1 MTSRSLLSSLGVA
14 ALAAA
19 FLMTGCQTVEEQAIT
34 KNEQSVK
41 EFSLEGMKLG
51 DRTTALTRF
60 ASVRRVASANGYDIY
75 EIYNPNEQISTAV
88 AYFTADKLKKLE
100 LRYFNGD
107 RIRTLTKA
115 GGWDGLRDFLIT
127 RFGPVSRAGKD
138 VPLQTSQPGLKV
150 EYAKFN
156 GEWIF
161 SRQNRQINY
170 VVLADASGGVGVVT
184 FMDTTPIARPVTVVP
199 TAQAKPAATTA
210 TTTTTVVP
218 QQPTGPNPGF

>member
-1 MTSRSLLSSLGVA
+1 MTNRSFIF
-14 ALAAA
+14 ALCASALMAA
-19 FLMTGCQTVEEQAIT
+19 FLLSGCQTVEEQAIT

-41 EFSLEGMKLG
+41 EFNLDGMKLG
-51 DRTTALTRF
+51 DRTTALAKF
-60 ASVRRVASANGYDIY
+60 ASVRRVPSANGYDIY

-107 RIRTLTKA
+107 RIRTLAKA
-115 GGWDGLRDFLIT
+115 GGWDGLRDYLIT

-138 VPLQTSQPGLKV
+138 VPLQTTQPGIKV

-184 FMDTTPIARPVTVVP
+184 FMDTTPIVQPVTIV
-199 TAQAKPAATTA
+199 QASKTKASATTA
-210 TTTTTVVP
+210 TTTTVVVP
-218 QQPTGPNPGF
+218 QEPARPNPGF